1 MQDLALNLVTVLD
14 QLRVSRVLALGDGAG
29 GNIVLR
35 CGIMSIIIIMTDSN
49 PSLKVNKSSYFRVK
63 LKRIKFGL

>member
-1 MQDLALNLVTVLD
+1 MEDLALNLVTVLD

-35 CGIMSIIIIMTDSN
+35 CRIIMNIIIIN
-49 PSLKVNKSSYFRVK
+49 
-63 LKRIKFGL
+63 